1 MKVNAGS
8 LDIQDPVT
16 LNTSFEASSRD
27 VFFGGASSGT
37 IDGAITDGGFGEALS
52 FTKLDAGSWTLT
64 NTANNFSGVL
74 KVANGTLAVA
84 TLNGNGQ
91 GAITLGSTTSNESAT
106 LRFFG
111 SDVDTNPCRRTIYLA
126 GNATIDASGTP
137 GSLFEVSGNP
147 GVSTTG
153 ASGGGNYNY
162 NLALTGSGVG
172 ELDGAIA
179 TGSGSVTKN
188 GSGMWIFGS
197 PNSYAGGTT
206 INGGTLQ
213 ATQQDALGQG
223 GLTVNNSG
231 TFDLAG
237 QSENVATLN
246 GSAGGIVTSST
257 GVSYLHANLNVTG
270 TGSGTFAG
278 TIKDGTDSMADDF
291 PVSLVLSGGQL
302 TLSGSGAY
310 SAGTFVEGGTLI
322 VTNAK
327 AIEDGSDLYVGNYS
341 FPFGTVVTAGESA
354 SRTAV
359 QGGGG
364 RRARTGDAD
373 AIGRRGAAR
382 AARSPTQETSGDC
395 EPTRLP
401 TISNRFACQAHEVGY

>member
-1 MKVNAGS
+1 M
-8 LDIQDPVT
+8 
-16 LNTSFEASSRD
+16 
-27 VFFGGASSGT
+27 
-37 IDGAITDGGFGEALS
+37 
-52 FTKLDAGSWTLT
+52 
-64 NTANNFSGVL
+64 
-74 KVANGTLAVA
+74 
-84 TLNGNGQ
+84 
-91 GAITLGSTTSNESAT
+91 
-106 LRFFG
+106 
-111 SDVDTNPCRRTIYLA
+111 
-126 GNATIDASGTP
+126 
-137 GSLFEVSGNP
+137 
-147 GVSTTG
+147 
-153 ASGGGNYNY
+153 
-162 NLALTGSGVG
+162 
-172 ELDGAIA
+172 
-179 TGSGSVTKN
+179 TKN

-213 ATQQDALGQG
+213 VTQPVALGQG

-237 QSENVATLN
+237 LSENVATLN

-257 GVSYLHANLNVTG
+257 GVNYLPNASLNVTG

-359 QGGGG
+359 QGAAAAVPEPGTLTLLGVG
-364 RRARTGDAD
+364 ALLVLHDRQRKRRA
-373 AIGRRGAAR
+373 AIANRPGSRQYQTALRAR
-382 AARSPTQETSGDC
+382 CP
-395 EPTRLP
+395 
-401 TISNRFACQAHEVGY
+401 HEVGH